1 MLHKNSLGSWIQVG
15 DVIKKKLKTY
25 ITVIISCILLLVG
38 YATFSILKWQSIN
51 GVDERKIRMEFN
63 SLVYK
68 VEAADYTNPNELA
81 SVTRL
86 PYTLVG
92 LDGKV
97 IYSQG
102 MDYNSGQ
109 QLNLHT
115 LAIINTSSYEYRIP
129 VSQNEK
135 QFGTLLI
142 KFDQKEY
149 SKPGS
154 YSILLFSPLIFG
166 LIVILAFIYLLIKLL
181 KQDVLYPISK
191 LHTTTK
197 NIMDGNFSSPLMY
210 DYDGEIGTL
219 CHDFELM
226 RSELQ
231 DSYLREQELKKK
243 ETLLLASISHDL
255 KTPLAGITGYVEGI
269 LYDVVEEKEDIK
281 KYASI
286 ILNKA
291 TSLDKLV
298 DDILEH
304 SKANLNQFSIQKK
317 EVYAKA
323 FFENLLFELLQD
335 AQQKGFEF
343 TYDSVPNVL
352 LSLDSRRIAQVMR
365 NLVDNSIK
373 YGNPCGKIHVSFCLQ
388 ETMLIISVEDNG
400 KGISA
405 ADLPFIFDEFYRG
418 DKARSQGIG
427 GSGLGLNISKYIVEK
442 HGGKIECDSILGVG
456 TTITFSLL
464 VH

>member
-1 MLHKNSLGSWIQVG
+1 MG
-15 DVIKKKLKTY
+15 DVIKNKLRIY
-25 ITVIISCILLLVG
+25 ITVIIISMLLLAI
-38 YATFSILKWQSIN
+38 YSAYFILKWQDIN
-51 GVDERKIRMEFN
+51 GIDERKVRVDYN

-68 VEAADYTNPNELA
+68 VEAVDYTNPGELG
-81 SVTRL
+81 SITRV
-86 PYTLVG
+86 PYTLLG

-102 MDYNSGQ
+102 MEYNRGQ
-109 QLNLHT
+109 LLNLHK
-115 LAIINTSSYEYRIP
+115 LSIINASAYEYIIP
-129 VSQNEK
+129 VSQNNK
-135 QFGTLLI
+135 QFGILLI
-142 KFDQKEY
+142 KLNEKEY
-149 SKPGS
+149 SKPIF
-154 YSILLFSPLIFG
+154 YSVLLGFPVIFN
-166 LIVILAFIYLLIKLL
+166 LFVIIAFLYLLVKLL
-181 KQDVLYPISK
+181 KQDVFYPIGE
-191 LHTTTK
+191 LHTITK
-197 NIMDGNFSSPLMY
+197 KIMDGDLSSPLIY

-231 DSYLREQELKKK
+231 DSFKREQELKKK

-255 KTPLAGITGYVEGI
+255 KTPLASISGYVEGI

-281 KYASI
+281 KYANI

-291 TSLDKLV
+291 ISLDKLV

-304 SKANLNQFSIQKK
+304 SKTHLNQFTIIKR
-317 EVYAKA
+317 EVYAKE
-323 FFENLLFELLQD
+323 FFDSLLWELSQD

-343 TYDSVPNVL
+343 TYDSVPNIL
-352 LSLDSRRIAQVMR
+352 LSLDSKRIAQVIR
-365 NLVDNSIK
+365 NLTDNAMK
-373 YGNPCGKIHVSFCLQ
+373 YSQQFGKIHISFRLLDN
-388 ETMLIISVEDNG
+388 MLIVSVKDNG

-405 ADLPFIFDEFYRG
+405 ADLPFIFDEFFRG
-418 DKARSQGIG
+418 DKARTQGIG

-464 VH
+464 V